1 MIATALTTGLLIA
14 VLAARSMNALL
25 FGVTSADAVTYGIV
39 CLLLLVSAAVGAYW
53 PIRRATAVDPIVA
66 LRQE

>member
-1 MIATALTTGLLIA
+1 MGLIA
-14 VLAARSMNALL
+14 ARIAGRSMNALL
-25 FGVTSADAVTYGIV
+25 FGVTPADAVTYAIV
-39 CLLLLVSAAVGAYW
+39 CLLLVVAASVGAYW